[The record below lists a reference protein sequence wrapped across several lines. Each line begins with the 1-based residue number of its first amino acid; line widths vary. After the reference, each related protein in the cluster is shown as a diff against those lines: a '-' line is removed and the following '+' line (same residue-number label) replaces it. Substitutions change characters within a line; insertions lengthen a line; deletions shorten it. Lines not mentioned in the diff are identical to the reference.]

1 MSKKTPTPVP
11 GTTRAA
17 NIVQLG
23 ALLELTVTRA
33 QLPKAIN
40 TFNAGRTISFGPLAV
55 NPNGITIHHRSLP
68 WSAVKDARILMRNTG
83 LVKKSGIPPLKM
95 EAASRVPNYSLFVT
109 LVRAIL
115 ARPPST
121 RPAMNLTRFDGHPS
135 SGLGAWRKA
144 PAAPLVYTGV
154 QSSILTGAAS
164 VPESEILLRLSVRG
178 SANSF
183 APPSAVADDRHR

>member
-1 MSKKTPTPVP
+1 
-11 GTTRAA
+11 
-17 NIVQLG
+17 
-23 ALLELTVTRA
+23 
-33 QLPKAIN
+33 
-40 TFNAGRTISFGPLAV
+40 
-55 NPNGITIHHRSLP
+55 
-68 WSAVKDARILMRNTG
+68 MRNTG

>member
-1 MSKKTPTPVP
+1 
-11 GTTRAA
+11 
-17 NIVQLG
+17 
-23 ALLELTVTRA
+23 
-33 QLPKAIN
+33 
-40 TFNAGRTISFGPLAV
+40 
-55 NPNGITIHHRSLP
+55 
-68 WSAVKDARILMRNTG
+68 MRNTV

-95 EAASRVPNYSLFVT
+95 EAASRVPNYSLFVA

-144 PAAPLVYTGV
+144 PAAPLVYSGV
-154 QSSILTGAAS
+154 QSSILTGAARARSS